1 MFAAA
6 VASVVSVLVADGV
19 YAQVKK
25 PLDHDV
31 YDSWQSVSGVRST
44 DDGSVVVWNV
54 NPQEGDGE
62 LHVRNYRPA
71 KSGKA
76 GRASKTAPREIV
88 VPRGSQPSLDPG
100 GRWLVFRI
108 KPEFAVTRQ
117 ERIDKKKPD
126 ERAKDTLAVVDLS
139 TMEVVRY
146 GVVES
151 FSVGQKA
158 IPYVVY
164 KSSWKEKPKEVK
176 EELKPEAEKPSG
188 EGAGPGSKEEGSVRP
203 GSKEEGAGPGSK
215 EEGAVRPGPR
225 EGGAG
230 RPGSR
235 PAPKPG
241 TKSGLIFLDPAT
253 GQADTLAGADN
264 AVVSLAGDL
273 FAFTVKKDKK
283 DSASVSCVV
292 LAGYEG
298 GKLVLDTL
306 DRGAQ
311 DYKRPAFSDA
321 SDKIAFTATADTNK
335 TGGKR
340 YSMFLSRV
348 AFDKKG
354 HRSVSSEC
362 IVPQGYVPAGTDGW
376 TLTENSDFWFT
387 PDGQR
392 IMVGIAPVKPPKDTT
407 IVDFETAQLDI
418 WNWDQPY
425 TPPQQKIRLDWTNRK
440 TYQAVV
446 NLDRPGVI
454 VPLTTSFYDGVR
466 LIAGGR
472 TGIALSRDDAPYVR
486 ESAWSDLSLQDVAIV
501 SLADGSRRVVAEGL
515 NAGRLDASPG
525 GKYLVWFDNT
535 DLNWYTY
542 DIASGTKVNLTGACP
557 VKFYDEE
564 DDHPSKSKPAFG
576 QPRWIEGDAQLLI
589 QDRYD
594 VWKFASDGSSAVNL
608 TGGTGRASHDRFSM
622 TSPEADRRTENE
634 RRAGVVKP
642 LGAKDI
648 LYFSVQ
654 NEDSQKNGL
663 GSLSMAK
670 PAKTLKYFTDTVAFT
685 TVIKAPE
692 AGTVYFQKGNFR
704 HCYDLYRTDDLFASC
719 EKLSAINPQMA
730 DYRWGH
736 AELFHW
742 NAYDGTP
749 MKGLVF
755 VPDGVKPGE
764 KLPVM
769 CYFYEKYSNSLY
781 NFWTPAPSRSTVN
794 ISFYTS
800 RGYLVFIPD
809 IVYKDGHPGE
819 SAYNCI
825 CSGAEAL
832 CREYPFADKD
842 RMAIQGQSWGG
853 YQTAYLVTRT
863 DMFAAAGAGAPVSN
877 MTSAY
882 GGIRWESGITR
893 AGQYEHGQSRIGKT
907 LWDEGGLDLYIENSP
922 VFHADKVRT
931 PLLIMHNDN
940 DGAVPWYQ
948 GIEYFSA
955 LRRLGKP
962 CWLLEYNN
970 EAHNLMERRNCKDL
984 SRRLQ
989 QFFDHYLKGEP
1000 MPAWM
1005 KSGVPTNRKGEYF
1018 GFEPAE

>member
-1 MFAAA
+1 M
-6 VASVVSVLVADGV
+6 
-19 YAQVKK
+19 
-25 PLDHDV
+25 
-31 YDSWQSVSGVRST
+31 
-44 DDGSVVVWNV
+44 
-54 NPQEGDGE
+54 
-62 LHVRNYRPA
+62 
-71 KSGKA
+71 
-76 GRASKTAPREIV
+76 
-88 VPRGSQPSLDPG
+88 
-100 GRWLVFRI
+100 
-108 KPEFAVTRQ
+108 
-117 ERIDKKKPD
+117 
-126 ERAKDTLAVVDLS
+126 
-139 TMEVVRY
+139 
-146 GVVES
+146 
-151 FSVGQKA
+151 
-158 IPYVVY
+158 
-164 KSSWKEKPKEVK
+164 
-176 EELKPEAEKPSG
+176 
-188 EGAGPGSKEEGSVRP
+188 
-203 GSKEEGAGPGSK
+203 
-215 EEGAVRPGPR
+215 RPGPR

-663 GSLSMAK
+663 GSLNMAK
-670 PAKTLKYFTDTVAFT
+670 PGKTLKYFTDTVAFT

-989 QFFDHYLKGEP
+989 QFFDHYLKGDP

-1005 KSGVPTNRKGEYF
+1005 KSGVPVNRKGEYF
-1018 GFEPAE
+1018 GFEPAD

>member
-1 MFAAA
+1 M
-6 VASVVSVLVADGV
+6 
-19 YAQVKK
+19 
-25 PLDHDV
+25 
-31 YDSWQSVSGVRST
+31 
-44 DDGSVVVWNV
+44 
-54 NPQEGDGE
+54 
-62 LHVRNYRPA
+62 
-71 KSGKA
+71 
-76 GRASKTAPREIV
+76 
-88 VPRGSQPSLDPG
+88 
-100 GRWLVFRI
+100 
-108 KPEFAVTRQ
+108 
-117 ERIDKKKPD
+117 
-126 ERAKDTLAVVDLS
+126 
-139 TMEVVRY
+139 
-146 GVVES
+146 
-151 FSVGQKA
+151 
-158 IPYVVY
+158 
-164 KSSWKEKPKEVK
+164 
-176 EELKPEAEKPSG
+176 
-188 EGAGPGSKEEGSVRP
+188 
-203 GSKEEGAGPGSK
+203 
-215 EEGAVRPGPR
+215 RPGPR

-663 GSLSMAK
+663 GSLDMAK
-670 PAKTLKYFTDTVAFT
+670 PGKTLKYFTDTVAFT

-989 QFFDHYLKGEP
+989 QFFDHYLKGDP

-1005 KSGVPTNRKGEYF
+1005 KSGVPVNRKGEYF
-1018 GFEPAE
+1018 GFEPAD

>member
-1 MFAAA
+1 M
-6 VASVVSVLVADGV
+6 
-19 YAQVKK
+19 
-25 PLDHDV
+25 
-31 YDSWQSVSGVRST
+31 
-44 DDGSVVVWNV
+44 
-54 NPQEGDGE
+54 
-62 LHVRNYRPA
+62 
-71 KSGKA
+71 
-76 GRASKTAPREIV
+76 
-88 VPRGSQPSLDPG
+88 
-100 GRWLVFRI
+100 
-108 KPEFAVTRQ
+108 
-117 ERIDKKKPD
+117 
-126 ERAKDTLAVVDLS
+126 
-139 TMEVVRY
+139 
-146 GVVES
+146 
-151 FSVGQKA
+151 
-158 IPYVVY
+158 
-164 KSSWKEKPKEVK
+164 
-176 EELKPEAEKPSG
+176 
-188 EGAGPGSKEEGSVRP
+188 
-203 GSKEEGAGPGSK
+203 
-215 EEGAVRPGPR
+215 RPGPR

-576 QPRWIEGDAQLLI
+576 QPRWIEGDASLLI

-663 GSLSMAK
+663 GSLDMAK
-670 PAKTLKYFTDTVAFT
+670 PGKTLKYFTDTVAFT

-989 QFFDHYLKGEP
+989 QFFDHYLKGDP

-1005 KSGVPTNRKGEYF
+1005 KSGVPVNRKGEYF
-1018 GFEPAE
+1018 GFEPAD

>member
-1 MFAAA
+1 M
-6 VASVVSVLVADGV
+6 
-19 YAQVKK
+19 
-25 PLDHDV
+25 
-31 YDSWQSVSGVRST
+31 
-44 DDGSVVVWNV
+44 
-54 NPQEGDGE
+54 
-62 LHVRNYRPA
+62 
-71 KSGKA
+71 
-76 GRASKTAPREIV
+76 
-88 VPRGSQPSLDPG
+88 
-100 GRWLVFRI
+100 
-108 KPEFAVTRQ
+108 
-117 ERIDKKKPD
+117 
-126 ERAKDTLAVVDLS
+126 
-139 TMEVVRY
+139 
-146 GVVES
+146 
-151 FSVGQKA
+151 
-158 IPYVVY
+158 
-164 KSSWKEKPKEVK
+164 
-176 EELKPEAEKPSG
+176 
-188 EGAGPGSKEEGSVRP
+188 
-203 GSKEEGAGPGSK
+203 
-215 EEGAVRPGPR
+215 RPGPR

-564 DDHPSKSKPAFG
+564 DDHPSKSKPPFG

-663 GSLSMAK
+663 GSLDMAK
-670 PAKTLKYFTDTVAFT
+670 PGKTLKYFTDTVAFT

-989 QFFDHYLKGEP
+989 QFFDHYLKGDP

-1005 KSGVPTNRKGEYF
+1005 KSGVPVNRKGEYF